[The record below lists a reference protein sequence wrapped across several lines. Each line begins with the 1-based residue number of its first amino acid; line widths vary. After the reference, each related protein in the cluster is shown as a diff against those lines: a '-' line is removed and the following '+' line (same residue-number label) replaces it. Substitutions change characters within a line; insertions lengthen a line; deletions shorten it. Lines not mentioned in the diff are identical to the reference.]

1 MGETPVAEPEGR
13 ANRVTR
19 WPSDVV
25 RGIARALPR
34 AIEDLFKDRCPQYAA
49 AIAYHVLFSIVP
61 LTILLV
67 SVFGLVLQDDELRNR
82 VINELLDV
90 LPFSAE
96 GIKKSI
102 EQIANPL
109 SAIGLVSV
117 IALFWGASGMMAS
130 IRLGL
135 EATMKVER
143 RRPAA
148 HAKLV
153 DFVLVGTAGVL
164 VLLVV
169 ALSAFA
175 AFFGRLVDRGA
186 EHLNIDANPSG
197 LLLRDVLQLVLIFS
211 MAFLL
216 YRFVPTR
223 TSLRSRDLVAG
234 AVLTA
239 LGIWGAAKI
248 ISIAFDFTHY
258 NVIYGSL
265 GGVMVFLFFVYGA
278 ALIVLLGSEFA
289 YAWAQPPGPPGP
301 PLKAQIWGV
310 VRGLFVHSD
319 DEDDERADR

>member
-1 MGETPVAEPEGR
+1 MSRAGR
-13 ANRVTR
+13 RTSSAGSRGRCRARSRTSSR
-19 WPSDVV
+19 PLPAV
-25 RGIARALPR
+25 RGRDRVPRPLLALPADDPARVGLRARAPGRRAPR
-34 AIEDLFKDRCPQYAA
+34 QGDQRSARRAP
-49 AIAYHVLFSIVP
+49 VLRRGQRSR
-61 LTILLV
+61 
-67 SVFGLVLQDDELRNR
+67 SRSSR
-82 VINELLDV
+82 
-90 LPFSAE
+90 SRH
-96 GIKKSI
+96 
-102 EQIANPL
+102 PL
-109 SAIGLVSV
+109 SAIGLVSL
-117 IALFWGASGMMAS
+117 IALLWGASGMMAS

-223 TSLRSRDLVAG
+223 RASAHATSSRGRS
-234 AVLTA
+234 
-239 LGIWGAAKI
+239 
-248 ISIAFDFTHY
+248 S
-258 NVIYGSL
+258 
-265 GGVMVFLFFVYGA
+265 
-278 ALIVLLGSEFA
+278 
-289 YAWAQPPGPPGP
+289 P
-301 PLKAQIWGV
+301 
-310 VRGLFVHSD
+310 HSASG
-319 DEDDERADR
+319 ERRRSSRSPSTSPTTT

>member
-25 RGIARALPR
+25 RGIVRALPR

-67 SVFGLVLQDDELRNR
+67 SVFGLVLQDDELRNK
-82 VINELLDV
+82 VINDLLDV